1 MPEGRHSERH
11 CIDPHVAGAGVET
24 KSRQVKPLAHSWHE
38 LIQIAAVPCGVAL
51 ENEDHARAR
60 GCIGKAVS
68 TVKGFEVPLATWRAH
83 ATAAHIEEEAGWCV
97 LTFGI
102 TAPRPGLVGA
112 ETDSQPNRNFERTSV
127 GDRSDI

>member
-38 LIQIAAVPCGVAL
+38 LIQIAAVP
-51 ENEDHARAR
+51 
-60 GCIGKAVS
+60 S
-68 TVKGFEVPLATWRAH
+68 
-83 ATAAHIEEEAGWCV
+83 WCV

-102 TAPRPGLVGA
+102 TAPRPGRIG
-112 ETDSQPNRNFERTSV
+112 T
-127 GDRSDI
+127 